1 MINVTRRRF
10 LFLAASAAAVGLV
23 VPAFTPPREPYVK
36 VNTYVDY
43 IGFNLHPLPGF
54 IGSARVLEI
63 HAWDGIGYPV
73 TLEDGGYW
81 PLPRPPMPHQF
92 YDSDLSIMRDEYPA
106 NIWYDPKNF
115 DRYPNVH
122 AYIREKRYGEN
133 PLKYWASR
141 RDTLRSLEVG
151 RAA

>member
-1 MINVTRRRF
+1 MIDITRCRF
-10 LFLAASAAAVGLV
+10 LILAASASAAGLV
-23 VPAFTPPREPYVK
+23 VPAFTPPRQPYVK

-43 IGFNLHPLPGF
+43 IGMNLHPLPVF
-54 IGSARVLEI
+54 MGSARVLEI

-73 TLEDGGYW
+73 TLEDTGYW
-81 PLPRPPMPHQF
+81 PNPQPAMKDMF

-106 NIWYDPKNF
+106 GIWHSQANC

-122 AYIREKRYGEN
+122 AYIREKRYGED

-141 RDTLRSLEVG
+141 RASLETV
-151 RAA
+151 A